1 MWLLKWCV
9 PLFGM
14 LIFHGCGGG
23 GGNND
28 GESAPE
34 PEPIPKVTLSGSIEA
49 AAGNAVDSDVNDINA
64 QSHSNNDPASAQPIP
79 NPVTLGGYV
88 NRPGAGPSGASKA
101 IGDIRDWYRVSLTA
115 GQTVTLFIAEDGM
128 LNDLD
133 LGLFDAAGNLL
144 NSAASQ
150 TRLESLTIDQPGDY
164 LLLVEVFQGAS
175 TYVLSVGQAGVSTA
189 AGMRLSDAFMPGE
202 LVVRFEPELAASG
215 LGVAARA
222 QAVGLAAQGGDEGRN
237 MLLSLAGVQRAGVFQ
252 ALGLSLNA
260 ATSALR
266 STDSE
271 LQTKLDTLRA
281 VKALNLRADVRA
293 AAPNYLRQA
302 LFVPNDELFPAQ
314 WHYPLINLPQA
325 WDLTIGS
332 GAIVAVLDTGVVI
345 NHPDLQGQ
353 LIDGYDFI
361 SNPLNAND
369 GDGIDPDPDDP
380 GDNANPGG
388 GGSFHGTHV
397 AGTVAATTNNTLG
410 VAGVAF
416 GARVMPLRVLGRIG
430 GSDFDIEQALR
441 FAAGLSNDS
450 GIAPPRRAEVA
461 NLSLGSAGSS
471 ATFQLA
477 IDEVRAA
484 GLVIV
489 AAAGNES
496 TVEPFFPASYNGV
509 ISVSAVSITQAIAPY
524 SNFGSFID
532 VAAPGGNTAQDI
544 NGDGRPDGV
553 LSTLASGGGDMIETG
568 FGILQGTSMAAPHM
582 AGVVALMR
590 AANPNLTPQAIDNL
604 LASGRIT
611 QDLGP
616 AGRDDQ
622 FGHGL
627 INAYQAVVEAIN
639 AGGGTPVE
647 PIPILVVNPVA
658 LNFGTTLSSLTLTV
672 SNGGGST
679 LTVNSPSEDSG
690 GWLVITPAVDG
701 NGLGRYTV
709 TVNRDGLDDGIYTAT
724 VNITS
729 NADTI
734 QIPIIMQVSN
744 ALTVNDVGVLYVLL
758 FDRATEQTVTSV
770 VATREGNGRYGYQ
783 FNEVAAGSYEIF
795 AGTDSDNDGLIC
807 DAGEACGAYLTLDE
821 PVNLTV
827 DTDRDGLN
835 FTSGFADNLPTI
847 NATDAQTQ
855 QTLNRTDHV
864 DGGLNR

>member
-1 MWLLKWCV
+1 MMRFLLIV
-9 PLFGM
+9 PWFGLLALF
-14 LIFHGCGGG
+14 GCGGG
-23 GGNND
+23 GGGSNN

-34 PEPIPKVTLSGSIEA
+34 PIPNVTLSGTIQA

-64 QSHSNNDPASAQPIP
+64 QSQPNNDPASAQPIP
-79 NPVTLGGYV
+79 NPVTLGGYA
-88 NRPGAGPSGASKA
+88 NRPGAGPSGASQA
-101 IGDIRDWYRVSLTA
+101 AGDIRDWYRVSLTA

-133 LGLFDAAGNLL
+133 LGLFDTAGNLL
-144 NSAASQ
+144 NAAASQ
-150 TRLESLTIDQPGDY
+150 SRLESLTIDQPGDY

-175 TYVLSVGQAGVSTA
+175 TYGLSVGQAGLSTA
-189 AGMRLSDAFMPGE
+189 AGMRLSDAFVPGE
-202 LVVRFEPELAASG
+202 IVVRFEPELATSG

-222 QAVGLAAQGGDEGRN
+222 QSVGLAARGGDEGRN
-237 MLLSLAGVQRAGVFQ
+237 MLLSLDGVQRAGVFQ

-325 WDLTIGS
+325 WDLTTGT
-332 GAIVAVLDTGVVI
+332 GAIVAVLDTGVVLA
-345 NHPDLQGQ
+345 HPDLQGQ

-369 GDGIDPDPDDP
+369 GDGIDPNPDDP

-397 AGTVAATTNNTLG
+397 AGTVAAATNNMLG

-450 GIAPPRRAEVA
+450 GTVPPRRADVA
-461 NLSLGSAGSS
+461 NLSLGNAASS
-471 ATFQLA
+471 APFQAA

-484 GLVIV
+484 GLVVV

-496 TVEPFFPASYNGV
+496 TVEPFFPASYTGV
-509 ISVSAVSITQAIAPY
+509 ISVSAVDITQTIAPY
-524 SNFGSFID
+524 SNFGPFID

-553 LSTLASGGGDMIETG
+553 LSTLASGGAGMIETG

-590 AANPNLTPQAIDNL
+590 SANPNLTPQALDNL

-616 AGRDDQ
+616 AGRDAQ

-639 AGGGTPVE
+639 AGDGSPVD

-672 SNGGGST
+672 TNGGGGA
-679 LTVNSPSEDSG
+679 LTVNSPSENSG
-690 GWLVITPAVDG
+690 GWLGITPAVDD
-701 NGLGRYTV
+701 NGLGSYTV
-709 TVNRDGLDDGIYTAT
+709 TVNRAGLAEGIYTAT
-724 VNITS
+724 VNIAS
-729 NADTI
+729 NAGTV

-783 FNEVAAGSYEIF
+783 FNEVPAGSYQIF
-795 AGTDSDNDGLIC
+795 AGTDADNDGLVC
-807 DAGEACGAYLTLDE
+807 DDGEACGAYLTLDE
-821 PVNLTV
+821 PVNLIV
-827 DTDRDGLN
+827 DTDRDGLD
-835 FTSGFADNLPTI
+835 FTSGFADNLPTV
-847 NATDAQTQ
+847 NAADAQIER
-855 QTLNRTDHV
+855 NARYPDHL
-864 DGGLNR
+864 DGGLTR